1 VDSMAAV
8 GIRSMVIAVAVVI
21 TVAPARAQ
29 DLRPAA
35 DLDAGIR
42 AAVREALAQSAAA
55 PDFAGDAVAAP
66 QDAAPPPTPTHT
78 GLSALAVQTWGD
90 FKSFPQR
97 PSTWVIL
104 GVAGAGALA
113 VHPLDDNVVN
123 HFENSTGG
131 SAFWAPGKYIGGI
144 GMAVAPVT
152 IYVLGR
158 YVFAPA
164 ADQPQTNK
172 WSHLGFDLVRAQIVN
187 EVIVQAV
194 KFSVQRTRPNG
205 DNYSFPSGHS
215 AATFAF
221 ASVLERHFGYRFAWP
236 TVAIAS
242 YVAASRLH
250 DNVHYLSDVVFG
262 AGLGTAVGWTV
273 VGRHGRD
280 SYAIV
285 PSIGPHAVTFTL
297 TRTPSRAA
305 PSE

>member
-1 VDSMAAV
+1 LVVIAAAAV
-8 GIRSMVIAVAVVI
+8 VMSAS
-21 TVAPARAQ
+21 PARAQ
-29 DLRPAA
+29 DVPSGF
-35 DLDAGIR
+35 DLDA
-42 AAVREALAQSAAA
+42 ALTVAVREALAEPTAPPAA
-55 PDFAGDAVAAP
+55 PIAVAPPA
-66 QDAAPPPTPTHT
+66 QDATPPPTPAHT
-78 GLSALAVQTWGD
+78 GLTALAVDTWGD

-104 GVAGAGALA
+104 SAAGAGALA

-131 SAFWAPGKYIGGI
+131 AGFWAPGKYIGGI
-144 GMAVAPVT
+144 GMAVAPVA

-164 ADQPQTNK
+164 ADEPQTNK
-172 WSHLGFDLVRAQIVN
+172 WSHLGFDLIRAQIVN
-187 EVIVQAV
+187 ETFVQAL
-194 KFSVQRTRPNG
+194 KFTVQRTRPNG

-285 PSIGPHAVTFTL
+285 PAIGPHTVTFTL
-297 TRTPSRAA
+297 TRAPSRAA
-305 PSE
+305 ASQ